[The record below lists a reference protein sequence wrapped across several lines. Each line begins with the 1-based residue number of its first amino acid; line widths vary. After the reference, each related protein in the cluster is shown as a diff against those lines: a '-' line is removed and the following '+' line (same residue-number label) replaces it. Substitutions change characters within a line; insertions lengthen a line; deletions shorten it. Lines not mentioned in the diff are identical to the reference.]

1 MLEFMCADVQN
12 ILCFHAAICN
22 VECTLLTTWPMATVG
37 SAAAELGTIFTIFFP
52 LFSLEYFCE
61 D

>member
-12 ILCFHAAICN
+12 ILCFHAAMLNAHCSQH
-22 VECTLLTTWPMATVG
+22 G
-37 SAAAELGTIFTIFFP
+37 HGRAAADLGTIFTIFFP

>member
-1 MLEFMCADVQN
+1 MLEFMCANVQN
-12 ILCFHAAICN
+12 ILCFHAAMLMHTALN
-22 VECTLLTTWPMATVG
+22 MAMVG
-37 SAAAELGTIFTIFFP
+37 CAAAVLGTIFTIFFP